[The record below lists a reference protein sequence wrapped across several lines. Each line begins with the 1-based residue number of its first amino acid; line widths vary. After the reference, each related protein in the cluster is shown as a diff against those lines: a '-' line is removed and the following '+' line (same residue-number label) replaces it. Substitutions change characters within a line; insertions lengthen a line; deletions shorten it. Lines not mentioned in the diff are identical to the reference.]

1 MLEVAVENKVKPE
14 DMPRK
19 LLILSDMQF
28 DQACKPGDEFLTGY
42 EFILKY
48 KSYQLHMPHII
59 FWNLRGDTR
68 DM

>member
-28 DQACKPGDEFLTGY
+28 DPVCKPGDEFLTGY
-42 EFILKY
+42 EFIEKL
-48 KSYQLHMPHII
+48 
-59 FWNLRGDTR
+59 
-68 DM
+68 